1 VHHQPRRSLPPGRR
15 HNESPPPR
23 RLSHRHTDGQHHR
36 RQYPAEF
43 AIPIRQ
49 LLGVAA
55 FEANSVQ
62 SECLLLCSGEGP
74 AGRGL
79 AKQFRLTQLIRC
91 SLSQST
97 ARNIVQRTQCRVPV
111 DGMQI
116 TAKARVLNRLH
127 THQRRSRIDGY
138 GQSQFESQ
146 PTLFRCVSVSHVMKN
161 IVRRAPTRRW
171 RVTAIVI
178 GSISAGRSDFLCVAA
193 DAWQILLAKVA
204 RRYERCPPIAHQDA
218 SPRCP

>member
-1 VHHQPRRSLPPGRR
+1 VAVVHHQPRRSLPPGRR

-74 AGRGL
+74 RVGVSPSSSASHNSSGARLASPPHETSCSAHNVGCRSTVCKSPPRHGSSTGCTLISGAHGSMGMGR
-79 AKQFRLTQLIRC
+79 A
-91 SLSQST
+91 SLS
-97 ARNIVQRTQCRVPV
+97 R
-111 DGMQI
+111 
-116 TAKARVLNRLH
+116 NRL
-127 THQRRSRIDGY
+127 
-138 GQSQFESQ
+138 F
-146 PTLFRCVSVSHVMKN
+146 
-161 IVRRAPTRRW
+161 
-171 RVTAIVI
+171 
-178 GSISAGRSDFLCVAA
+178 SDA
-193 DAWQILLAKVA
+193 LALA
-204 RRYERCPPIAHQDA
+204 ML
-218 SPRCP
+218 